1 MRKSSR
7 MLTGAVALALAA
19 VSIAGAPRP
28 AGASSPADAI
38 PTKAIPANATPAAD
52 DAAPA
57 LGDPAATTVTPAA
70 VTIGTTG
77 TPGTGATECSG
88 RRPQAAG
95 TVNRSLQRNG
105 YHRTYVVHVP
115 PGYDPTVATPVVVL
129 LHGQA
134 SYGIQQ
140 LIYSGYGALADRE
153 GFLVLAPDTAYP
165 TVNQWL
171 IGSGPGATPWVDPR
185 VDDVGFIRV
194 LLDRLS
200 AQFCVDTHRV
210 FATGISSGGFMASYL
225 ACRLPGRIAS
235 VVTVAAT
242 VYSDDAEDCAT
253 PRPVPVL
260 AFHGTA
266 DRNVPFD
273 HQTFGVA
280 GSNDGVVANVRRW
293 ATRRNGCTGAS
304 TVTQLAPDVSRRSW
318 DCPSGQPARLVRIQ
332 GGGHTWPGSPIDVP
346 SLGVTTRSVSAT
358 AMGWRFFE
366 ANPMP

>member
-1 MRKSSR
+1 MRR
-7 MLTGAVALALAA
+7 RAAVLVLALVAGVALFGPAPPASAA
-19 VSIAGAPRP
+19 SPDDEATHCAG
-28 AGASSPADAI
+28 
-38 PTKAIPANATPAAD
+38 
-52 DAAPA
+52 
-57 LGDPAATTVTPAA
+57 LQ
-70 VTIGTTG
+70 
-77 TPGTGATECSG
+77 
-88 RRPQAAG
+88 PQAAG
-95 TVNRSLQRNG
+95 NVKRGLDHHG
-105 YHRTYVVHVP
+105 YARTYTTHVP
-115 PGYDPTVATPVVVL
+115 PGYDPNRRTPVVLL
-129 LHGQA
+129 LHGQGA
-134 SYGIQQ
+134 YGILQ
-140 LIYSGYGALADRE
+140 LLYTAYDRLADRQ
-153 GFLVLAPDTAYP
+153 GFLVVAPDTAYP
-165 TVNQWL
+165 MWNQWQ
-171 IGSGPGATPWVDPR
+171 IDAPPDGQAPVDPQ
-185 VDDVGFIRV
+185 VDDTGFLSA
-194 LLDRLS
+194 LLDRVE
-200 AQFCVDTHRV
+200 ARYCVDPHLM
-210 FATGISSGGFMASYL
+210 FATGHSSGAFMASYL

-346 SLGVTTRSVSAT
+346 SLGVTTHSVSAT
-358 AMGWRFFE
+358 AMGWRFFQ

>member
-1 MRKSSR
+1 MGKTSR
-7 MLTGAVALALAA
+7 MLTGAVVLALAA

-28 AGASSPADAI
+28 VGATAADA
-38 PTKAIPANATPAAD
+38 
-52 DAAPA
+52 
-57 LGDPAATTVTPAA
+57 V
-70 VTIGTTG
+70 TTG

-105 YHRTYVVHVP
+105 YHRTYLVHVP

-129 LHGQA
+129 LHGQG

-185 VDDVGFIRV
+185 VDDVGFVRV

-253 PRPVPVL
+253 TRPVPVL

-346 SLGVTTRSVSAT
+346 SLGVTTHSVSAT
-358 AMGWRFFE
+358 AMGWRFFQ